1 MDVMAIVA
9 SPIEYLDLVKDAVG
23 LYDADIVRVIIDKS
37 PLPAETA
44 RAARDAMLRLISSGA
59 TSTPKL
65 QALIEMGEVVR
76 PRTTFWPT
84 ATVATSMLLTA
95 AITAWGFDYLE
106 LLLLAVRATGV
117 QLLPKVSRA
126 YAAAALVPVTTGKLE
141 DSIYSMHGLFSLL
154 GRYGWLDDDMVAL
167 VDILRPCVGQETDII

>member
-1 MDVMAIVA
+1 
-9 SPIEYLDLVKDAVG
+9 
-23 LYDADIVRVIIDKS
+23 
-37 PLPAETA
+37 
-44 RAARDAMLRLISSGA
+44 
-59 TSTPKL
+59 
-65 QALIEMGEVVR
+65 
-76 PRTTFWPT
+76 
-84 ATVATSMLLTA
+84 MLLTA